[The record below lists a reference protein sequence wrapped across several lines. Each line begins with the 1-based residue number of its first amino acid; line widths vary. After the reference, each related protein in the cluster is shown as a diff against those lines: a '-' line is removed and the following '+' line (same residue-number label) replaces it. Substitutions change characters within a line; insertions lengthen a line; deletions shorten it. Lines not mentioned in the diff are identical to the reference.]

1 MVLAQAAAYGCS
13 MAVVQ
18 ERLLETELRMDER
31 DWSRLV
37 FLSVLWGGTFFFT
50 GVALKELPP
59 LTLVFIRLSIATLIL
74 LPVLWVNRIRF
85 PVGIAGWWPYA
96 VMALINNVIPFSLL
110 VMGQT
115 YIPSGMAAV
124 VNATTP
130 VFTVLVAAAFGEER
144 LILRRVAGVVLGLC
158 GVIILKG
165 YEFDIGSRQSIGI
178 ALCLGAT
185 TCFGF
190 SALWAKRKL
199 AGAPPIGAATF
210 QLLSGALM
218 MLVLSSVFDRPWQLH
233 MPGPATWLAVLGLA
247 SLSTALAFILF
258 FQIIERSGAS
268 NVMLVTLLV
277 PLSAI
282 LLGYF
287 FLGERIEAREIVGA
301 LVIAS
306 ALLVI
311 DGRVFR
317 VFSRSG

>member
-1 MVLAQAAAYGCS
+1 MTIA
-13 MAVVQ
+13 Q
-18 ERLLETELRMDER
+18 ERFPDTELRMDER

-37 FLSVLWGGTFFFT
+37 LLSVLWGGTFFFT

-59 LTLVFIRLSIATLIL
+59 LTLVFLRLSIAALIL
-74 LPVLWVNRIRF
+74 LPLLWVNGVRF
-85 PVGIAGWWPYA
+85 PAGVAGWRPFA
-96 VMALINNVIPFSLL
+96 VMALINNVIPFSLI
-110 VMGQT
+110 VMAQT
-115 YIPSGMAAV
+115 YIPGGTAAV

-130 VFTVLVAAAFGEER
+130 VFTVLVAAAFGEEK
-144 LILRRVAGVVLGLC
+144 LILRRVAGVLLGLC

-165 YEFDIGSRQSIGI
+165 YDFDISSNQSIGI

-185 TCFGF
+185 ISFGF
-190 SALWAKRKL
+190 SALWATRKL
-199 AGAPPIGAATF
+199 AGTPPIGTATF
-210 QLLSGALM
+210 QLISASLM
-218 MLVLSSVFDRPWQLH
+218 MAVLASIFDRPWQLQ
-233 MPGPATWLAVLGLA
+233 MPGLVTWLAILGIA

-258 FQIIERSGAS
+258 FQIVTRSGAS

-277 PLSAI
+277 PVSAI

-306 ALLVI
+306 ALLVM

-317 VFSRSG
+317 LFRRSGIA

>member
-1 MVLAQAAAYGCS
+1 MTI
-13 MAVVQ
+13 VQ
-18 ERLLETELRMDER
+18 ERLPDTELRMDER

-37 FLSVLWGGTFFFT
+37 LLSVLWGSTFFFT

-59 LTLVFIRLSIATLIL
+59 LTLVFLRLSLATLIL
-74 LPVLWVNRIRF
+74 LPVLRINRIRF
-85 PVGIAGWWPYA
+85 PIGMAGWWPYA

-115 YIPSGMAAV
+115 YIPGGMAAV

-130 VFTVLVAAAFGEER
+130 VFTVLVAAIFGEEK
-144 LILRRVAGVVLGLC
+144 LILRRVAGVLLGLC

-165 YEFDIGSRQSIGI
+165 YEFDINSKQSIGI

-190 SALWAKRKL
+190 SALWAKRRL

-210 QLLSGALM
+210 QLLSGSVM
-218 MLVLSSVFDRPWQLH
+218 MLVLASIFDRPWQLQ
-233 MPGPATWLAVLGLA
+233 MPGLITWLAVLGIA

-258 FQIIERSGAS
+258 FQIITRSGAS

-277 PLSAI
+277 PVSAI

-287 FLGERIEAREIVGA
+287 FLDERIEVREIVGA
-301 LVIAS
+301 IVIAS
-306 ALLVI
+306 ALLVM

-317 VFSRSG
+317 MFARSE

>member
-1 MVLAQAAAYGCS
+1 MTI
-13 MAVVQ
+13 VQ
-18 ERLLETELRMDER
+18 ERLPDTELRMDER

-37 FLSVLWGGTFFFT
+37 LLSVLWGGTFFFT

-59 LTLVFIRLSIATLIL
+59 LTLVFLRLSLATLIL
-74 LPVLWVNRIRF
+74 LPVLRINRIRF
-85 PVGIAGWWPYA
+85 PIGMAGWWPYA

-115 YIPSGMAAV
+115 YILGGMAAV

-130 VFTVLVAAAFGEER
+130 VFTVLVAAIFGEEK
-144 LILRRVAGVVLGLC
+144 LILRRVAGVLLGLC

-165 YEFDIGSRQSIGI
+165 YEFDINSKQSIGI

-190 SALWAKRKL
+190 SALWAKRRL

-210 QLLSGALM
+210 QLLSGSVM
-218 MLVLSSVFDRPWQLH
+218 MLVLASIFDRPWQLQ
-233 MPGPATWLAVLGLA
+233 MPGLITWLAVLGIA

-258 FQIIERSGAS
+258 FQIITRSGAS

-277 PLSAI
+277 PVSAI

-287 FLGERIEAREIVGA
+287 FLDERIEVREIVGA

-306 ALLVI
+306 ALLVM

-317 VFSRSG
+317 MFARSE

>member
-1 MVLAQAAAYGCS
+1 MTI
-13 MAVVQ
+13 VQ
-18 ERLLETELRMDER
+18 ERLPDTELRMDER

-37 FLSVLWGGTFFFT
+37 LLSVLWGGTFFFT

-59 LTLVFIRLSIATLIL
+59 LTLVFLRLSLATLIL
-74 LPVLWVNRIRF
+74 LPVLRINRIRF
-85 PVGIAGWWPYA
+85 PIGMAGWWPYA

-115 YIPSGMAAV
+115 YIPGGMAAV

-130 VFTVLVAAAFGEER
+130 VFTVLVAAIFGEEK
-144 LILRRVAGVVLGLC
+144 LILRRVAGVLLGLC

-165 YEFDIGSRQSIGI
+165 YEFDINSKQSIGI

-190 SALWAKRKL
+190 SALWAKRRL

-210 QLLSGALM
+210 QLLSGSVM
-218 MLVLSSVFDRPWQLH
+218 MLVLASIFDRPWQLQ
-233 MPGPATWLAVLGLA
+233 MPGLITWLAVLGIA

-258 FQIIERSGAS
+258 FQIITRSGAS

-277 PLSAI
+277 PVSAI

-287 FLGERIEAREIVGA
+287 FLDERIEVREIVGA

-306 ALLVI
+306 ALLVM

-317 VFSRSG
+317 MFARSE

>member
-1 MVLAQAAAYGCS
+1 MTIA
-13 MAVVQ
+13 Q
-18 ERLLETELRMDER
+18 ERPTQTELRMDER

-59 LTLVFIRLSIATLIL
+59 LTLVCIRLSLATLIL
-74 LPVLWVNRIRF
+74 LPVLRINGIPF
-85 PVGIAGWWPYA
+85 PKGVSGWWPYA
-96 VMALINNVIPFSLL
+96 VMALLNNVMPFSLL

-115 YIPSGMAAV
+115 YIPSGTAAV

-144 LILRRVAGVVLGLC
+144 LILRRVAGVLLGLC
-158 GVIILKG
+158 GVVILKG
-165 YEFDIGSRQSIGI
+165 YEFDLNSRQSIGV

-210 QLLSGALM
+210 QLLSGSLM
-218 MLVLSSVFDRPWQLH
+218 MIVLSGTFDRPWQLP
-233 MPGPATWLAVLGLA
+233 MPGTVTWLAILGLA
-247 SLSTALAFILF
+247 ALSTALAFILF

-277 PLSAI
+277 PVSAI

-287 FLGERIEAREIVGA
+287 FLGERIELREIIGA

-306 ALLVI
+306 ALLVM

-317 VFSRSG
+317 LFSRSGPAV

>member
-1 MVLAQAAAYGCS
+1 MTIA
-13 MAVVQ
+13 Q
-18 ERLLETELRMDER
+18 ERFPDTELRMDER

-37 FLSVLWGGTFFFT
+37 LLSVLWGGTFFFT

-59 LTLVFIRLSIATLIL
+59 LTLVFLRLSIATLIL
-74 LPVLWVNRIRF
+74 LPLLWVNGIRL
-85 PVGIAGWWPYA
+85 PAGVAGWRPFA

-110 VMGQT
+110 VMAQT
-115 YIPSGMAAV
+115 YIPSGMASV
-124 VNATTP
+124 LNATTP
-130 VFTVLVAAAFGEER
+130 VFTVLVAATFGEER
-144 LILRRVAGVVLGLC
+144 LIFRRVAGVLLGLC

-165 YEFDIGSRQSIGI
+165 YDFDISSNQSIGI

-185 TCFGF
+185 ISFGF
-190 SALWAKRKL
+190 SALWATRKL
-199 AGAPPIGAATF
+199 AGTPPIGTATF
-210 QLLSGALM
+210 QLISASLM
-218 MLVLSSVFDRPWQLH
+218 MAVLASIFDRPWQLQ
-233 MPGPATWLAVLGLA
+233 MPGLVTWLAILGIA

-258 FQIIERSGAS
+258 FQIVTRSGAS

-277 PLSAI
+277 PVSAI

-306 ALLVI
+306 ALLVM

-317 VFSRSG
+317 LFRRSGIA

>member
-1 MVLAQAAAYGCS
+1 

-18 ERLLETELRMDER
+18 ERLTETELRMDER

-59 LTLVFIRLSIATLIL
+59 LTLVWIRLSLATLIL
-74 LPVLWVNRIRF
+74 LPVLRINRIPF
-85 PVGIAGWWPYA
+85 PRGISGWRPYA
-96 VMALINNVIPFSLL
+96 VMALINNVIPFSLI

-115 YIPSGMAAV
+115 YIPGGTAAV

-144 LILRRVAGVVLGLC
+144 LILRRVAGVLLGLC

-165 YEFDIGSRQSIGI
+165 FEFDIGSKQTIGI

-199 AGAPPIGAATF
+199 AGALPIGAATF
-210 QLLSGALM
+210 QLASGALM
-218 MLVLSSVFDRPWQLH
+218 MLVLASVFDHPWQLQ
-233 MPGPATWLAVLGLA
+233 MPGPVTWLAVLGLA
-247 SLSTALAFILF
+247 ALSTALAFILF

-277 PLSAI
+277 PVSAI

-287 FLGERIEAREIVGA
+287 FLGERIDAREIVGA
-301 LVIAS
+301 VVIAS
-306 ALLVI
+306 ALLVM

-317 VFSRSG
+317 LFSRSGPV